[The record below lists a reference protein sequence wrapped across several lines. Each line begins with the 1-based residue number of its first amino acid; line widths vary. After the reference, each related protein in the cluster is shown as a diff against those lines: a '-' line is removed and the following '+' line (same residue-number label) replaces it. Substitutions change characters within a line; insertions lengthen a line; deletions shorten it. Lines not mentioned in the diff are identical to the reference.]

1 MHHLLMKRLPVYHY
15 ISICAFAGK
24 EFIDAPYVMII
35 YVSVHQKYDYVF
47 AENGLMAFKDGN
59 LIAKQVSINYLVLPI
74 LFEINYDVK

>member
-1 MHHLLMKRLPVYHY
+1 
-15 ISICAFAGK
+15 
-24 EFIDAPYVMII
+24 MII